1 MRRPAAELRRLAECV
16 EIRSSTSV
24 SVAGEVIEFGD
35 TQAEEHAFEEF
46 LSAALYRRFYCRPS
60 RSTVPGPPDPR
71 AVRVFVEALSSA
83 NAGSGCWDAG
93 WIVESKEADG
103 ALQLRKLGQQLRF
116 SASETDFRADGGE
129 VVPGATGRLRIGKE
143 LREMLPGFY
152 MVLGVADRP
161 YRSPARPRAMTRFY
175 WHLTAQAAAP
185 WIAELTRRFNAA
197 TVPFE
202 AKVLSDPATYWR
214 ADAGV
219 LYVDDAWREEAFAL
233 LPDLHQAVSAR
244 LRGTTPMFTRRL
256 ARGLAMAEDP
266 GDGRSF
272 GQHRCQLVAQ
282 ALQQAHRDGSD
293 TPRARLRAV
302 VQGFARNG
310 IDPARP
316 WLNPGSAEEFDW
328 PTTRHTCP

>member
-35 TQAEEHAFEEF
+35 TQAEEHAFDEF

-103 ALQLRKLGQQLRF
+103 ALQLRKPGQQLRF

-152 MVLGVADRP
+152 MVLGEADRP

-202 AKVLSDPATYWR
+202 AKVLSDPATYC
-214 ADAGV
+214 
-219 LYVDDAWREEAFAL
+219 
-233 LPDLHQAVSAR
+233 AR
-244 LRGTTPMFTRRL
+244 MLASSMSTMRGARRRSRFFPIFTRRCL
-256 ARGLAMAEDP
+256 HVCEGRHRCSPDGSHAASRWQRTPAMVGALANIAASLSRRLCSRLIGTAPIPPARGS
-266 GDGRSF
+266 GRSCKASPETASI
-272 GQHRCQLVAQ
+272 R
-282 ALQQAHRDGSD
+282 RDHG
-293 TPRARLRAV
+293 
-302 VQGFARNG
+302 
-310 IDPARP
+310 
-316 WLNPGSAEEFDW
+316 
-328 PTTRHTCP
+328 